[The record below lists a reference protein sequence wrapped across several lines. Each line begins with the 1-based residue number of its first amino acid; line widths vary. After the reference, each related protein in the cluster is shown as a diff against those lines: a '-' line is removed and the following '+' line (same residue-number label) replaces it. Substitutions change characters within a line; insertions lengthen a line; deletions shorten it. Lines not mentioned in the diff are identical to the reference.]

1 MKQRILT
8 LAALACMLL
17 TLAACGGGE
26 QSADAGTTAPA
37 QSTAPAAL
45 IKEVYQA

>member
-26 QSADAGTTAPA
+26 PIT
-37 QSTAPAAL
+37 
-45 IKEVYQA
+45 KEV